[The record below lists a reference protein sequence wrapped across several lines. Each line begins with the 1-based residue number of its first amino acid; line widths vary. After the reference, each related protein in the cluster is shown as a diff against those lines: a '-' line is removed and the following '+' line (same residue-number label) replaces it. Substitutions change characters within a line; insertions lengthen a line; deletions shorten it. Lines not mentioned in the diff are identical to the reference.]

1 MGLFDKFRK
10 KVQDAASEVDADSL
24 SAEAGTLEAQKA
36 IELHEEIK
44 TSSPTNEEEDWEEL
58 DDDEVLE
65 LPTESS
71 DDWDEW
77 DEEEEYSLPTKL
89 SSGKC

>member
-65 LPTESS
+65 LPQNPQTIGMNGMKKKNI
-71 DDWDEW
+71 
-77 DEEEEYSLPTKL
+77 P
-89 SSGKC
+89 CPPN